1 MLSPLIVAAPA
12 EPLEVKLTIL
22 QLDRLN
28 QVEGRV
34 STRGLLLLS
43 LFILLT
49 VSLGISQSGC
59 TVDVP
64 IDAVVAPGGVV
75 RDLRVSDLAAE
86 NIKKQN
92 LKIESLTYDVNA
104 RRILFVLDTV
114 HDLPSDAR
122 KAEARIV
129 QQILGSARPVDTFA
143 LMTARGTARSVKFDQ
158 GKDAV
163 KGAAHELASDPK
175 EKENGLGVLD
185 AVAEGMEWF
194 GAPQPGDSIFVMAMN
209 LEGNHKTTAKKISDE
224 LERRH
229 IRLFGVALGPV
240 NLGST
245 VATQSDNYRG
255 KFSYAQAGDMPDYRD
270 QDFYPLTLNS
280 GGFLYGDNALN
291 EQREYKL
298 TDDHLQKLQGMAI
311 QFHQVMAEYFHLQIA
326 LPSNS
331 EAWKLSLSGSGQ
343 ERLSK
348 TVLLYPRQISCP
360 R

>member
-1 MLSPLIVAAPA
+1 MS
-12 EPLEVKLTIL
+12 T
-22 QLDRLN
+22 
-28 QVEGRV
+28 GR
-34 STRGLLLLS
+34 LLLLS
-43 LFILLT
+43 LFILMAFNLGIAQSACT
-49 VSLGISQSGC
+49 VS
-59 TVDVP
+59 VP

-75 RDLRVSDLAAE
+75 RDLKVSDLAAE
-86 NIKKQN
+86 NVKKQN

-114 HDLPSDAR
+114 RDLPPDAR

-129 QQILGSARPVDTFA
+129 EQILSSARPVDTFG
-143 LMTARGTARSVKFDQ
+143 LITARGTARSVKFDQ

-163 KGAAHELASDPK
+163 KGAADDLASDPK
-175 EKENGLGVLD
+175 EKESGLGVLD

-194 GAPQPGDSIFVMAMN
+194 GAPQPGDSIFLMAMN
-209 LEGNHKTTAKKISDE
+209 LDGNHKSNAKKIAQE

-270 QDFYPLTLNS
+270 QDFYPLALNS

-298 TDDHLQKLQGMAI
+298 TDEHLQKLQGMAI
-311 QFHQVMAEYFHLQIA
+311 QFYQVMTEYFHLQIA

-348 TVLLYPRQISCP
+348 PVLLYPRQISCQK
-360 R
+360 